1 MTFVRKEEKKGLSL
15 PGLIDIIFL
24 LLVFNLATLS
34 FSNLSVERQEQGEG
48 TGSFELPKASVSETY
63 ESTTVLKN
71 LLFQVEEPDSGSG
84 AGQKWLYVLH
94 PGERDSMTLASA
106 RRKAITDS
114 LFAPFPRNFLDLS
127 DYAFERTPPCTLI
140 QWALREY
147 KNDHFPEPSFSN
159 TIEIRAEQNT
169 EFRIINFIIEE
180 CSAYGD
186 TIPRFML
193 RTYTG
198 TEVDGGV

>member
-1 MTFVRKEEKKGLSL
+1 MTFIRKEEKKGLSL

-34 FSNLSVERQEQGEG
+34 FSNLSIDNQEMGKG
-48 TGSFELPKASVSETY
+48 DSSFQLPEAKVSNTY
-63 ESTTVLKN
+63 EASAILEN
-71 LLFQVEEPDSGSG
+71 LLFQVEEPDSGEG
-84 AGQKWLYVLH
+84 AGRKWVYILL
-94 PGERDSMTLASA
+94 PGEEDSLTLASA
-106 RRKAITDS
+106 RRQSIADS
-114 LFAPFPRNFLDLS
+114 MFAPFPYNFLDLN
-127 DYAFERTPPCTLI
+127 DGAFAQTPPCTLI
-140 QWALREY
+140 HWALREY
-147 KNDHFPEPSFSN
+147 KNQYFQEPRFSN
-159 TIEIRAEQNT
+159 IVEIRADQNT

-198 TEVDGGV
+198 TEVESGI